1 MFGLGTII
9 NTAAIIVGGI
19 IGLLFGKLIPQRV
32 QESLVLCNGVSV
44 MVIGL
49 SGAISK
55 MLVINGDGFD
65 TQKSMLLTLALA
77 LGTVVGSA
85 LNLEKVL
92 EKFGTWLKVKSK
104 STEDGGF
111 IDAFIISSCT
121 VCIGAMAIIGS
132 INDIL
137 YGDISVLLLK
147 SILDLITIIALT
159 CALGKGCIFSAVSV
173 LIFQGVV
180 SVIAFFIKPIMTD
193 LALTD
198 LSFVGSV
205 LIFVVGLNL
214 IRDKKISVVNML
226 PSILFAV
233 GFSFIPALN

>member
-1 MFGLGTII
+1 MYGLGTII

-19 IGLLFGKLIPQRV
+19 IGLLFGKLIPKRV
-32 QESLVLCNGVSV
+32 QDSLVLCNGVC
-44 MVIGL
+44 VIIIGIA
-49 SGAISK
+49 GAISK
-55 MLVINGDGFD
+55 MLTINGDGFD
-65 TQKSMLLTLALA
+65 TQKSMLLILSMV
-77 LGTVVGSA
+77 LGTIVGSA
-85 LNLEKVL
+85 LNLERLL
-92 EKFGTWLKVKSK
+92 ERFGDWLKARSK
-104 STEDGGF
+104 SDSDNGF
-111 IDAFIISSCT
+111 TDAFVISSCT
-121 VCIGAMAIIGS
+121 VCIGAMAIIGAMD
-132 INDIL
+132 DIL
-137 YGDISVLLLK
+137 NSDISVLLVK
-147 SILDLITIIALT
+147 SILDLITICALT